1 MKIFQVLLWLLLL
14 LFSAHQVDAQSTQT
28 NTPIDT
34 NQTYRIEVNDGSV
47 YVGRIIYRDANK
59 IILQTP
65 AIPRLEILIITVVSM
80 KEVKADNYRKG
91 VYWFENPHTNRYYY
105 SPSAMPLKKGEGY
118 YQNTMLLLNSF
129 NVGITDNISIGG
141 GVELITLFGASNSN
155 GAYDPIIFLTPKVGF
170 KVDQSLH
177 LGGGILYVNVPT
189 GENGRRGSFGVTYGV
204 ATIGNTNH
212 NLSGGI
218 GWGFVESRFSST
230 PSLTLSGMTRVSK
243 GIALMTENWFIPLDQ
258 YYGIY
263 SYGIRVLG
271 EKTAFDIALVN
282 NPEIAQVWSLG
293 FPFLSYT
300 VRF

>member
-1 MKIFQVLLWLLLL
+1 MKVFQVLLWLLFLL
-14 LFSAHQVDAQSTQT
+14 LSAHQVEAQQLQS
-28 NTPIDT
+28 NAPIDT

-59 IILQTP
+59 IILQTQS
-65 AIPRLEILIITVVSM
+65 IPRVEILIVNVISM
-80 KEVKADNYRKG
+80 KEIQASNFRKG

-118 YQNTMLLLNSF
+118 YQNTMFLLNSF

-141 GVELITLFGASNSN
+141 GVELISFLGASSRDAGYN
-155 GAYDPIIFLTPKVGF
+155 PIFFLTPKVGF
-170 KVDQSLH
+170 KVDESLH

-189 GENGRRGSFGVTYGV
+189 GENGRRGSFGITYGV

-243 GIALMTENWFIPLDQ
+243 GIALMTENWFIPFDQ
-258 YYGIY
+258 YYGIF

-282 NPEIAQVWSLG
+282 NPDVAQTWSLG